1 MRFADRHAGLALA
14 TLVLVSACARF
25 SASLS
30 FHAPWVAPDE
40 MAYGLLGQSLW
51 QTGELTIRGTAV
63 GYYSLV
69 YPALVGA
76 PLSLGDMATG
86 IVVLQGVQAV
96 AMSAVAV
103 PVFLLGRRL
112 MGDRWALAA
121 AALSVLPP
129 ALAYS
134 GLIMS
139 ESLYYPLVAVALLA
153 LARAVQQPT
162 LFRLGLVFASI
173 TLAAAVRL
181 QALVLLP
188 TFATALVLDAFLARD
203 SRALRR
209 YLVAL
214 VTVAGVAAAGLLAR
228 GATSHGGVP
237 WNALLG
243 AYETVGAD
251 TPGAGAVAKAL
262 VWSIGGI
269 VLLSFVIPF
278 LATAV
283 LAVRAAVVG
292 EGDAATRAFLATAV
306 AYAAW
311 LSLEVAFFAA
321 SFVTYVPER
330 YLVTTAPVLSVGL
343 CLWLARG
350 APRPWLVVISVCGGA
365 AAVVAAISPAQ
376 LFVELGTHDLLTT
389 LTFHDL
395 AGGASDALLRTAMV
409 GAVLVAAAAFVLV
422 SPRRVA
428 VLAIAVAVGLTTLSI
443 GSTREIAK
451 QSRHEDV
458 KAFGSADRDWI
469 DEAAPGSHVALL
481 NTGDREWP
489 IVPRTAFW
497 NRNVTTVAR
506 LPDALGSG
514 AIPQTVVEPGADGVL
529 RMDDRSTLPE
539 PFVAAPTGA
548 VLAGEKVAE
557 IAPTPVAAGV
567 ALWRVAVP
575 ARLESFTVGLEPNGD
590 FASPVYVTVYA
601 CGRGRLEL
609 TLLGKSGG
617 RIAIQADG
625 IPLQVVTPPPGGL
638 WQGSVAA
645 PPYADGTTRCVFAL
659 SPSGLAGSTRI
670 TFVREGP

>member
-1 MRFADRHAGLALA
+1 MSFAARHTGLALA
-14 TLVLVSACARF
+14 AIVLVSACARF
-25 SASLS
+25 VASLS

-69 YPALVGA
+69 YPALAGGA
-76 PLSLGDMATG
+76 LSIGDTAAG
-86 IVVLQGVQAV
+86 IVVLQAVQAV

-103 PVFLLGRRL
+103 PVFLWGRRL
-112 MGDRWALAA
+112 TGDRWALAA

-139 ESLYYPLVAVALLA
+139 EAVYYPFVAVALLA
-153 LARAVQQPT
+153 LARAVQEPT
-162 LFRLGLVFASI
+162 LFRLGLMLASV

-203 SRALRR
+203 GRALRR
-209 YLVAL
+209 YLLAL
-214 VTVAGVAAAGLLAR
+214 ATVAGVVAAGLVAWV
-228 GATSHGGVP
+228 ATGHGVS
-237 WNALLG
+237 WSALLG

-251 TPGAGAVAKAL
+251 TPGAGAVAEEL
-262 VWSIGGI
+262 VRSAGGI
-269 VLLSFVIPF
+269 VLLSFGIPF

-292 EGDAATRAFLATAV
+292 EGDATARAFLATAV
-306 AYAAW
+306 AYVAW

-330 YLVTTAPVLSVGL
+330 YLVTTAPVLSLGL

-350 APRPWLVVISVCGGA
+350 APRPWRVLLPVVAGA
-365 AAVVAAISPAQ
+365 VVVVAAISPAR
-376 LFVELGTHDLLTT
+376 LFADVGIHDLLTT

-395 AGGASDALLRTAMV
+395 AAGASDAVVRTAVV

-422 SPRRVA
+422 PPRRAA
-428 VLAIAVAVGLTTLSI
+428 VLAVAVAAGLTTLSI
-443 GSTREIAK
+443 GSAREIAEH
-451 QSRHEDV
+451 SRQEDV
-458 KAFGSADRDWI
+458 KAFGAADRSWI
-469 DEAAPGSHVALL
+469 EDAARGSPVALL

-489 IVPRTAFW
+489 TVPRTAFW
-497 NRNVTTVAR
+497 NQNITTIAR
-506 LPDALGSG
+506 FPDAPGSG
-514 AIPQTVVEPGADGVL
+514 AIPQRVVEPGPDGIL
-529 RMDDRSTLPE
+529 RAGDGRALSE
-539 PFVAAPTGA
+539 PLVAAPTGA
-548 VLAGEKVAE
+548 VLGGEKVAE
-557 IAPTPVAAGV
+557 IAPTPIAAGM
-567 ALWRVAVP
+567 ALWRVDAP
-575 ARLESFTVGLEPNGD
+575 ARLESVAVGLGANGD
-590 FASPVYVTVYA
+590 FADTVRVTVYA
-601 CGRGRLEL
+601 CGPGRLEL
-609 TLLGKSGG
+609 TLLGKSGAP
-617 RIAIQADG
+617 IAIRANG
-625 IPLQVVTPPPGGL
+625 IPRRVVAPPPQGL

-645 PPYADGTTRCVFAL
+645 PPDADGTSLCVFEL

-670 TFVREGP
+670 AFVRD